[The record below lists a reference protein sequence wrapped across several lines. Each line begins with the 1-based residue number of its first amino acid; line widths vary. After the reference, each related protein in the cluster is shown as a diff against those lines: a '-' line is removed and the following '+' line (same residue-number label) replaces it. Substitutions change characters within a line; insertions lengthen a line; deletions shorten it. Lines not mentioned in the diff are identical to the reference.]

1 MLHQLNIFL
10 HVLAGTLGIL
20 IGIIVYC
27 SKKGGANHL
36 KYGRIFLYLMGVVV
50 LSALIG
56 TSFFRDRP
64 FLTVISLT
72 SLYTT
77 VSGYRVLKTR
87 TSGFTVWAAAGMLLI
102 GGFAIAFIINLES
115 ARILWHKS
123 IIYYTL
129 GSLFAIIAF
138 DLIRFFRP
146 KLISYPY
153 FWVYDH
159 TYRMSSSFAGLISA
173 GGGTIISNMGLGDY
187 TQIIPANL
195 ATLWLIFAMFYYPRK
210 YIRKLRSAGANK
222 NVEKSFI

>member
-1 MLHQLNIFL
+1 MLHQINIFL
-10 HVLAGTLGIL
+10 HVFAGTLGIL
-20 IGIIVYC
+20 IGILVYR

-36 KYGRIFLYLMGVVV
+36 KFGRVFLYLMGVVI

-56 TSFFRDRP
+56 TTFFRDRP

-77 VSGYRVLKTR
+77 VSGFRVLKTR
-87 TSGFTVWAAAGMLLI
+87 TKGFTIWDAAGMLLI
-102 GGFAIAFIINLES
+102 AGIAIAFIINLES

-129 GSLFAIIAF
+129 GSLLAIITF

-173 GGGTIISNMGLGDY
+173 GGGTIMSDMGLGDY

-195 ATLWLIFAMFYYPRK
+195 ATLWLIFAMFYFPRR
-210 YIRKLRSAGANK
+210 YIRKAKR
-222 NVEKSFI
+222 